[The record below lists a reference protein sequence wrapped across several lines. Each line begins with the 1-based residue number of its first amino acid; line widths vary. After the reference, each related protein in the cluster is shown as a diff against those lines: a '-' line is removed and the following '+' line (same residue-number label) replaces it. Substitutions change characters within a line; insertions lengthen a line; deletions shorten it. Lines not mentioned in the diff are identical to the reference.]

1 MNLIFIFGTD
11 LLLFLTKKE
20 EKMKRLI
27 VTIMILLMGIVN
39 LSAEEVEL
47 KGEVTDVIEIAED
60 DGEVDILRAQIRT
73 QNREMV
79 MVHLGP
85 KWVLDEDLEEGEEI
99 TIRGRFREDNQ
110 FMVREMIR
118 NTVRYQLRNDD
129 YEPLWLRTRLQE
141 ENHFYNPLNEGK
153 KKGKIEE
160 IYIDEKSKMMEA
172 KIKEESGKL
181 VRVRF
186 APEWYLRN
194 RIRLGDELEIRGCE
208 VKLDGEIMLLVR
220 EMRNLRTSEEIALRN
235 REGFPEWRG
244 KGEGRGPHGREHGRM
259 GKKEGRGSKGAE
271 GQREKHGQR

>member
-1 MNLIFIFGTD
+1 
-11 LLLFLTKKE
+11 
-20 EKMKRLI
+20 MKRLI

-47 KGEVTDVIEIAED
+47 KGEVTEVIEIAD
-60 DGEVDILRAQIRT
+60 DNADDIGEVNILRIQIRT

-79 MVHLGP
+79 MAHLGP
-85 KWVLDEDLEEGEEI
+85 KWALEEDLEEGEEI

-118 NTVRYQLRNDD
+118 NTVRYQLRDED

-153 KKGKIEE
+153 RKGKIEE

-172 KIKEESGKL
+172 KIKEENGEL

-186 APEWYLRN
+186 APEWYLKN
-194 RIRLGDELEIRGCE
+194 RIRFGDELEIRGCE
-208 VKLDGEIMLLVR
+208 VKPDGEIMLLVR
-220 EMRNLRTSEEIALRN
+220 EMRNLRTREEIALRN
-235 REGFPEWRG
+235 REGFPEWRD
-244 KGEGRGPHGREHGRM
+244 KEEGMGPHGREHGRM
-259 GKKEGRGSKGAE
+259 GKKEGRTSKGTE